1 MVQETE
7 TQTTMLLTASE
18 NENNIPKTTNNAP
31 TDYGESNANYDIK
44 AGCKNREMAII
55 LNILPLQS

>member
-18 NENNIPKTTNNAP
+18 NENIIPKTTNNAP
-31 TDYGESNANYDIK
+31 TDYGESNA
-44 AGCKNREMAII
+44 II
-55 LNILPLQS
+55 LDEGSYHFLR